1 MGISGLHRLLAP
13 HCRPVS
19 LAAGGY
25 RGRRVGVDG
34 MAWLHRGLYSCSQEI
49 LRARLEGAAAPWG
62 ARAPPYV
69 RFFMKM
75 VEMLRFFGICPVI
88 VFDGCELPAKQ
99 ETNGAR
105 RARREDSLRKV
116 RELAAA
122 GHFPGS
128 GLCSAA
134 LSVTKDMVHEVCTA
148 LRLARVET
156 IVAPYEA
163 DAQLGFLSNL
173 PEPFGVA
180 AVVSEDSDLVAYGC
194 RCLIFKLDGKTAQ
207 GLELRAAD
215 IFAPPSI
222 DVEPGTG
229 PCAARAAATG
239 GAAAARGEGGA
250 GKGPG
255 GNGKKVRKPRKEPT
269 LVGLTEESFVALCV
283 MAGCDYLKNIKGVGV
298 MTALALL
305 HEHGGLT
312 KAVQALRQKGKDIPP
327 DYEAQAL
334 RATLAFTHA
343 RVFCP
348 ETGAMQLLSKEP
360 LPVLEGGD
368 FSFLGEE
375 VPAEAV
381 AGVVSGRLRPLPPF
395 VPYPPLPE
403 ATLSSLQGYASKAPG
418 HAWASR
424 HSGVTRAASGLG
436 APPQPQVTT
445 ASERERRQPF
455 RGTARAP
462 LPPPESEDNPSS
474 SQPCA
479 PAPAPPAAKEPGAFA
494 EIENLLAREDR
505 PCPVRKGPRKDD
517 AAATRPVFGASAR
530 APDAPASAEF
540 GRSLGAGAAMRA
552 ASNPFSRRGAP
563 LAGAER
569 RAKRPK
575 MRKNKRGRRW
585 SGQHGD
591 GMAPARPSADI
602 TAVDR
607 EDLGMVQAGTLERQ
621 PAERLDP
628 LAAAHASTGEEKFT
642 DSQETCLPPVLVPET
657 QETLVQVTL
666 EVGSTMIAASNGAG
680 GDYPPPACAIPGDG
694 SVEGTVAGG
703 APGTMNQQKKILSF
717 FSRRT

>member
-25 RGRRVGVDG
+25 RGRRIGVDG

-49 LRARLEGAAAPWG
+49 LRARLEGSMAPWG
-62 ARAPPYV
+62 GRAPPYV

-99 ETNGAR
+99 ETNRAR

-122 GHFPGS
+122 GLSPGS

-194 RCLIFKLDGKTAQ
+194 RRLIFKLDGKTAQ
-207 GLELRAAD
+207 GLELRAED

-222 DVEPGTG
+222 AVGSGTEPGS
-229 PCAARAAATG
+229 A
-239 GAAAARGEGGA
+239 GAAGMGGGGA
-250 GKGPG
+250 GGSVSEKPPAGK
-255 GNGKKVRKPRKEPT
+255 GKKPRKPRKEPT

-283 MAGCDYLKNIKGVGV
+283 MSGCDYLKNIKGVGV
-298 MTALALL
+298 MTALTLL
-305 HEHGGLT
+305 HEYGGLNE
-312 KAVQALRQKGKDIPP
+312 AVKALRKKGKDVPP

-348 ETGAMQLLSKEP
+348 ETGAMQLLSQEP
-360 LPVLEGGD
+360 LPVLEGED

-381 AGVVSGRLRPLPPF
+381 TGIVSGRLRPLPPF
-395 VPYPPLPE
+395 SPYPPLPE
-403 ATLSSLQGYASKAPG
+403 VTLSSLQGFASKAPG

-424 HSGVTRAASGLG
+424 HSGVMRATSGRG
-436 APPQPQVTT
+436 APPQPPVSTT
-445 ASERERRQPF
+445 LERERRQPF
-455 RGTARAP
+455 RGTLREP
-462 LPPPESEDNPSS
+462 LHPPGSRDNPST
-474 SQPCA
+474 SQPSA
-479 PAPAPPAAKEPGAFA
+479 PAPAPPASEKPGAFT
-494 EIENLLAREDR
+494 EIEKLLAREGR
-505 PCPVRKGPRKDD
+505 PNPIRKAPREDD
-517 AAATRPVFGASAR
+517 LVAKRPVFGAPSC
-530 APDAPASAEF
+530 APASPDSAKLE
-540 GRSLGAGAAMRA
+540 RSSGAGADAQA
-552 ASNPFSRRGAP
+552 ISNPFSRRGAP
-563 LAGAER
+563 LWGSER
-569 RAKRPK
+569 RSKKPK
-575 MRKNKRGRRW
+575 VRKNKRGRRW
-585 SGQHGD
+585 SGEHCD
-591 GMAPARPSADI
+591 GMAPARPSAEI
-602 TAVDR
+602 TALDR
-607 EDLGMVQAGTLERQ
+607 EAGT
-621 PAERLDP
+621 AERLHAGRPDL
-628 LAAAHASTGEEKFT
+628 LAAAHASVAAETFP
-642 DSQETCLPPVLVPET
+642 DSQETFLPPVLVPEM
-657 QETLVQVTL
+657 QETLERSVAVTAPNDARGGHVSLACMHVSEGDAVQ
-666 EVGSTMIAASNGAG
+666 AK
-680 GDYPPPACAIPGDG
+680 
-694 SVEGTVAGG
+694 VAGN
-703 APGTMNQQKKILSF
+703 APGAMNQQKKILSF
-717 FSRRT
+717 FSRRP